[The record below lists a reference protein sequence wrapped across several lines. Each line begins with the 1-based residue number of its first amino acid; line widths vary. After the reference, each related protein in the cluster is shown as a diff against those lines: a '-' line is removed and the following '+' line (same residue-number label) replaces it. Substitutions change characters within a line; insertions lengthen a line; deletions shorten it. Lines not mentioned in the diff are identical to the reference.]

1 MRQWHQKNNNK
12 KEGFYFSDENE
23 TLHGKHQLTPN
34 SKAAAEPSKK
44 RTTADFNR
52 KTLQFEVHDVNDS
65 VKGQYKFNNSM
76 HVVSLASG
84 RMFS

>member
-1 MRQWHQKNNNK
+1 MKPKNNDK

-34 SKAAAEPSKK
+34 SKGAAEPSTK
-44 RTTADFNR
+44 RATADFSR
-52 KTLQFEVHDVNDS
+52 ETLQFEVHDVNDS

-76 HVVSLASG
+76 NVFSLASC
-84 RMFS
+84 RMCF